1 MAASD
6 KIVYNRWQIQCKN
19 TRSPVHIEVIAKEV
33 GMTFMTKADI
43 VMVITTSTFT
53 SAAINYANL
62 VSDNS
67 RYYVI
72 LLEKEDIDRIVT
84 DRTLIVDIL
93 NYKARRTFAKREL
106 GVSDLG
112 AEFLLDEEQPEAIDQ
127 LEEAIRQATRSDE
140 LPSFDID
147 GDM

>member
-1 MAASD
+1 
-6 KIVYNRWQIQCKN
+6 
-19 TRSPVHIEVIAKEV
+19 
-33 GMTFMTKADI
+33 MTFLTKADV

-53 SAAINYANL
+53 SAAVNYANL

-72 LLEKEDIDRIVT
+72 LLEKEDVDRIVE
-84 DRTLIVDIL
+84 DRTLIVDTL

-112 AEFLLDEEQPEAIDQ
+112 DEFLLDDKQPETIDELDQAIWQASRPAQPYQNDD
-127 LEEAIRQATRSDE
+127 LEE
-140 LPSFDID
+140 
-147 GDM
+147 